1 MKDTELERLQ
11 EGQEIVNKINECRG
25 LLNKIKEP
33 KGTIHLSI
41 QHVYSKSE
49 NIKLLDFV
57 NREGVKAIIDMIESK
72 MIELEK
78 QFEEL

>member
-11 EGQEIVNKINECRG
+11 EGQSIINKINECRG

-33 KGTIHLSI
+33 KGTINI
-41 QHVYSKSE
+41 IIEHVYSKTE
-49 NIKLLDFV
+49 KIRLGDFT
-57 NREGVKAIIDMIESK
+57 NKQCTKAIVDMIESK